1 MYIQQTLIPYDVIEY
16 DGIQYSNCRDFGHIS
31 RYKSLRQVI
40 HNPSTEERFVA
51 LETPNTI
58 TSNIDVDYYEVPAEE
73 ENRLDIIANKLLGS
87 PTYSWVIAYFN
98 RIEDG
103 YTVREGQTLVVPKS
117 FSSLFTT
124 GEILASVS
132 PYALNLGEE

>member
-87 PTYSWVIAYFN
+87 PTYSWVISYFN